1 MQKVFIYGA
10 VAIIFFA
17 NTSFHSTDAGEKDF
31 SIVITKHSY
40 KMKVYDADDNLLI
53 SYPVVFGNNDLG
65 DKMKQGDRKTPE
77 GVFHIISKC
86 VHEKWRRFMMLD
98 YPNADSYKKFK
109 ERKAEGLIPK
119 NAEIGGGIGI
129 HGTWP
134 HEEFAIDQNQNWT
147 WGCVSTKNVYID
159 KIYQYI
165 PVGTQVT
172 IEY

>member
-1 MQKVFIYGA
+1 M
-10 VAIIFFA
+10 
-17 NTSFHSTDAGEKDF
+17 
-31 SIVITKHSY
+31 
-40 KMKVYDADDNLLI
+40 L
-53 SYPVVFGNNDLG
+53 
-65 DKMKQGDRKTPE
+65 
-77 GVFHIISKC
+77 
-86 VHEKWRRFMMLD
+86 LD

-119 NAEIGGGIGI
+119 NAEIGGDIGI

-134 HEEFAIDQNQNWT
+134 NEDFAVDDYQNWT
-147 WGCVSTKNVYID
+147 QGCISTKNIYID